1 MRVVN
6 TIKTALERE
15 AALLHSEDPNEAQAK
30 LTQKLEGLCRVLH
43 VSQQDKAKLLAHI
56 ETLLTQATKG

>member
-15 AALLHSEDPNEAQAK
+15 AALLHSENNDTARMR

-56 ETLLTQATKG
+56 ETLLAQTAKG